1 MTNLNN
7 IPSPYGEDGKLLT
20 FQQYQ
25 KKCELINKANKEL
38 ESFAN
43 ALGLMCSF
51 AKPKER
57 LGGNFIKKS

>member
-1 MTNLNN
+1 MNSLNN
-7 IPSPYGEDGKLLT
+7 IPSPYGKDGKLLT

-38 ESFAN
+38 QDFTNS
-43 ALGLMCSF
+43 LILMCSF

-57 LGGNFIKKS
+57 VSGKFLKN